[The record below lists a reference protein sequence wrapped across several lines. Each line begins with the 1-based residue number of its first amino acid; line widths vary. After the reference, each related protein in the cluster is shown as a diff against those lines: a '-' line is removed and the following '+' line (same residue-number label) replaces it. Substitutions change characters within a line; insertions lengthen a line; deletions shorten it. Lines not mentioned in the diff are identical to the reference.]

1 MSRIL
6 LCASIPLRTHRRT
19 VWTVPLNCPIEGQKV
34 SVSHWWR
41 VSPEGITSLVLL
53 GCTSSCG
60 TWKSPGAVKET
71 PAGPVVNN
79 WQGMELSPAAAA
91 ERVAMQQDIN
101 GVCSPII
108 NPVLKLNKLEFR
120 KIICQRLQWSK
131 WQNWRSIWCDYNPVL
146 ITTIKTC

>member
-1 MSRIL
+1 MCL
-6 LCASIPLRTHRRT
+6 NPTEDPPKNCVNCASEL
-19 VWTVPLNCPIEGQKV
+19 
-34 SVSHWWR
+34 SHWG
-41 VSPEGITSLVLL
+41 SESFCLSLVE
-53 GCTSSCG
+53 GFTWGHYIFGTSG
-60 TWKSPGAVKET
+60 LYKFLWHLKKPGAVKET